1 MAIMSFRSLLFL
13 SCLTLVLNTLPFV
26 TTTPVLPILFD
37 LWDLSETE
45 AGLLGGAFF
54 IGYTAA
60 VPILVSLTDRILPKK
75 IYIVSGSVGVVSC
88 FGFALLANDLWSGVF
103 FRIMTGVGVA
113 GTNMPALKA
122 LADSLEEPERSRA
135 SSYYTSVYAIGT
147 AISIFSAGYFANAFG
162 WQSAFIVAGLGFLLG
177 LSLGMVVLP
186 PGRVS
191 KKNKKLI
198 EDFKLVFR
206 NRPVIINISSY
217 FGHIWEVFA
226 NRVWIVT
233 FLVFAEASQPGNFI
247 ISITL
252 LATLVALIGV
262 PASML
267 CGEASILFGH
277 ERVIRTCMVVS
288 VVVGIVVAF
297 STSAPLWVIGILV
310 LLYGTTGYADTG
322 TINTATVSVANQ
334 EVRGATMAL
343 HSCVGC
349 AGGILA
355 SLAIGL
361 TLQNFGG
368 RASANAWTLAFL
380 VMASGSA
387 FGYLVRWWAGRK
399 THSSSN

>member
-1 MAIMSFRSLLFL
+1 MPFRSLIFL
-13 SCLTLVLNTLPFV
+13 SCLTLVLNTMPFV
-26 TTTPVLPILFD
+26 TTTPVLPMLFD
-37 LWDLSETE
+37 VWHLSETE

-75 IYIVSGSVGVVSC
+75 IYIVSGAVGVVSC
-88 FGFALLANDLWSGVF
+88 FGFGLFANDLWSGVF

-147 AISIFSAGYFANAFG
+147 AISIFSAGFFANAFG
-162 WQSAFIVAGLGFLLG
+162 WRSAFIVAGLGFFLG
-177 LSLGMVVLP
+177 LLLGMVVLP
-186 PGRVS
+186 TGKVS
-191 KKNKKLI
+191 KQNNKLI
-198 EDFKLVFR
+198 EDFKLVLR

-233 FLVFAEASQPGNFI
+233 NFI

-267 CGEASILFGH
+267 CGEASILVGR
-277 ERVIRTCMVVS
+277 ERVIRACMVVS
-288 VVVGIVVAF
+288 VIVGIVVAF
-297 STSAPLWVIGILV
+297 TTSAPLWVIGILA

-322 TINTATVSVANQ
+322 TINTATVSVAKQ

-349 AGGILA
+349 TGGILA

-399 THSSSN
+399 SNSSSPN